1 MTRMPVKPVRVIYSN
16 RCLLI
21 ICLITVSALF
31 RIWQKDELSAVR
43 REISSANIEIK
54 ELNEER
60 KKLRANV
67 AIEKNSGRIQKKS
80 LSIGL
85 IPAHSRQI
93 ASTWNK

>member
-1 MTRMPVKPVRVIYSN
+1 MTRMPVKPVRVIYSY

-21 ICLITVSALF
+21 IFLITVSALF

-43 REISSANIEIK
+43 REISSTNIEIK
-54 ELNEER
+54 ELSEER

-93 ASTWNK
+93 ASTWDK

>member
-1 MTRMPVKPVRVIYSN
+1 MTRMPVKPVRVIYSY

-31 RIWQKDELSAVR
+31 RIWQKDELSAVQ
-43 REISSANIEIK
+43 REIVSINIELK
-54 ELNEER
+54 QLYEER
-60 KKLRANV
+60 KKLRADI
-67 AIEKNSGRIQKKS
+67 AIEKSSGRIQKKS

-85 IPAHSRQI
+85 IPAHSRQL